1 MVDVTLYKVNE
12 PENFLSKTLNDPL
25 SLSCL
30 LKDDVNLE
38 NPEIYISSENNLSD
52 YNYMYLPIFKRYYF
66 LSQPISRNNK
76 WIVRSVKSDPL
87 MSFRDSLGSCGM
99 IAENLATGSFNRY
112 MPGDIWQ
119 KTVKYK
125 TDIIQFPQG
134 LNDNGDFI
142 LITAG
147 G

>member
-1 MVDVTLYKVNE
+1 MVDITLYKVNE

-25 SLSCL
+25 SFSCL

-38 NPEIYISSENNLSD
+38 NPEIYISSETNLSD
-52 YNYMYLPIFKRYYF
+52 YNYMYLPIFKRYYY

-76 WIVRSVKSDPL
+76 WIVRAVKSDPL